1 METAR
6 QFVDRHL
13 APELADIGRSGAPPE
28 NPKSRLQELLQG
40 RGHPTPS
47 YRLIGREGP
56 DHSPVFSVEALVG
69 EQILGIGEGGRKSE
83 AEHAAAKEALEN
95 ILSGSCSLAQES
107 NCTVRRN
114 RQEER
119 QATEQAVKPS
129 RDRWFGRIVGLLR
142 SPRLDD
148 AVWDE
153 IEEILISSDVGVET
167 SLRIIEQL
175 RERVKAGQLDSPDAV
190 TDALKQALT
199 QDLSGDF
206 EGLLPSDDGAS
217 KPYVILMV
225 GVNGVGKTT
234 SIGKLAHHF
243 SESGKRVVIGAAD
256 TFRAAAAEQ
265 LEILGERVGVD
276 VIRHAAGADPGA
288 VAYDAYQA
296 SKARGADVLII
307 DTAGRLHTKSNLM
320 EELRKIHRVLNRQ
333 DTSAPHEVILTLDAT
348 TGHNGLVQAKSFN
361 EAVNCTGIF
370 LAKLDGTARGGI
382 VLAIRQELQVPIL
395 FIGTGEGMGDM
406 APFDAE
412 DFVDALLAPV

>member
-1 METAR
+1 M
-6 QFVDRHL
+6 L
-13 APELADIGRSGAPPE
+13 
-28 NPKSRLQELLQG
+28 RL
-40 RGHPTPS
+40 
-47 YRLIGREGP
+47 
-56 DHSPVFSVEALVG
+56 F
-69 EQILGIGEGGRKSE
+69 K
-83 AEHAAAKEALEN
+83 
-95 ILSGSCSLAQES
+95 
-107 NCTVRRN
+107 RN

-119 QATEQAVKPS
+119 KATEQATKPS

-142 SPRLDD
+142 SPQLDD
-148 AVWDE
+148 SVWDE

-167 SLRIIEQL
+167 SLRIIDHLKEEVRSGKL
-175 RERVKAGQLDSPDAV
+175 ETPEAV
-190 TDALKQALT
+190 TDALRQALT
-199 QDLSGDF
+199 NDLGA
-206 EGLLPSDDGAS
+206 DDEEFIPAADDAA

-234 SIGKLAHHF
+234 SIGKLAYHF
-243 SESGKRVVIGAAD
+243 TASGRRVLLGAAD

-276 VIRHAAGADPGA
+276 VIRHASGADPGA

-320 EELRKIHRVLNRQ
+320 EELRKIHRVLKRQ
-333 DTSAPHEVILTLDAT
+333 DDTAPHQVILTLDAT
-348 TGHNGLVQAKSFN
+348 TGHNGLAQAKSFR
-361 EAVNCTGIF
+361 EAVDCTGIF

-395 FIGTGEGMGDM
+395 FIGTGEGMADM